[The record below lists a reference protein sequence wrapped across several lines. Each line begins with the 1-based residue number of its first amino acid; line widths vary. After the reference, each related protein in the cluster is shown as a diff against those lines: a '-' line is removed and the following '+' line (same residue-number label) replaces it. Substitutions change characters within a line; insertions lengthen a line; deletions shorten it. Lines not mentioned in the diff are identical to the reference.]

1 MQITKHIHVLEIPF
15 KIPVFPE
22 RLIDR
27 VVYAYIIFG
36 DKIILI
42 DSGVSGTESIIF
54 DYIRDNGR
62 DPKEI
67 SMLILSH
74 SHPDHLG
81 AAKAIKE
88 TTGCNICAH
97 INEKHWIEDMERQ
110 FKDRPVPGFHTI
122 VGGSVA
128 VDRHL
133 EDGELLELGEELE
146 SKVIHTPG
154 HSSGS
159 ISLLF
164 KNEKTLFTGDALLPP
179 GDLPIYEDISNCVE
193 SIKRL
198 KSIDGVEILLS
209 SFELPIQGREN
220 INKSIWKSV
229 SYLQRIHY
237 AVLEASKAQED
248 IMELCKLVI
257 SNLGLPPFAA
267 NPLVV
272 KAFASSLAAKDN
284 KKLFE
289 I

>member
-1 MQITKHIHVLEIPF
+1 MQITEHIHALEIPF
-15 KIPVFPE
+15 KIPVAPE
-22 RLIDR
+22 KFIDR
-27 VVYAYIIFG
+27 VVYVYLVFG
-36 DKIILI
+36 DKITLI
-42 DSGVSGTESIIF
+42 DTGVSGTESIIF
-54 DYIRDNGR
+54 GYIKNNGR
-62 DPKEI
+62 GPQEI

-88 TTGCNICAH
+88 TTGCNVSAH
-97 INEKHWIEDMERQ
+97 INEKRWIEDTDRQ
-110 FKDRPVPGFHTI
+110 FEDRPVPGFHTI

-154 HSSGS
+154 HSKGS
-159 ISLLF
+159 ISLF
-164 KNEKTLFTGDALLPP
+164 FEKEKALFTGDALLPS
-179 GDLPIYEDISNCVE
+179 GDLPIYENISSCIE

-209 SFELPIQGREN
+209 SFEPPIRGREN
-220 INKSIWKSV
+220 INKSIEKSI
-229 SYLQRIHY
+229 SYLQRIHNS
-237 AVLEASKAQED
+237 VLEASKVRED

-267 NPLVV
+267 NPLVA
-272 KAFASSLAAKDN
+272 KAFASSLAVKDN